1 MSNRV
6 KENLDD
12 LSEVVQHSDKGMKKL
27 EKAVVSNQRILSV
40 SKIISKAG
48 MIVDNNDASKQVE
61 LNLFIS
67 EYVNN
72 VLSCIYDKSDIS
84 IQCDIEM
91 DDSKHMI
98 KIKPLSFIMMIDN
111 IVGNAIKANAT
122 KLRIVADDTL
132 REYHIIK
139 FIDNGDGINKSI
151 QDIESL
157 FEFGVTTTNGSGLGL
172 FYAKKYMNDIK
183 GKIEIVPNEDNGISV
198 ILKFRKQKN

>member
-1 MSNRV
+1 MNSIHSIYNMSNRV

-48 MIVDNNDASKQVE
+48 MVVDNNDASKQVE

-72 VLSCIYDKSDIS
+72 VLSCIYDNSDIS

-98 KIKPLSFIMMIDN
+98 KIKLLI
-111 IVGNAIKANAT
+111 
-122 KLRIVADDTL
+122 
-132 REYHIIK
+132 
-139 FIDNGDGINKSI
+139 
-151 QDIESL
+151 
-157 FEFGVTTTNGSGLGL
+157 
-172 FYAKKYMNDIK
+172 
-183 GKIEIVPNEDNGISV
+183 
-198 ILKFRKQKN
+198 